1 MAPAPGTRWL
11 IVVRQDQR
19 PLFRLLDRHFAE
31 DSRVEVILDRRERKQ
46 RQSAVAVEAERRR
59 ADRREFLSA
68 RERDVWNTFGY
79 RLVVRAEPAG

>member
-31 DSRVEVILDRRERKQ
+31 DSRVEVILDRREREG

-68 RERDVWNTFGY
+68 RERDVWHTFGY
-79 RLVVRAEPAG
+79 RLVVQAEPAG